1 MKTHELLEDSQD
13 TGMVLRVGITDEFSK
28 QDARDFVG
36 TLGGSYSEQETTKTS
51 AWGTAMTSFGL
62 RFTTPEDLQHAKKLI
77 RRRMRGRP
85 EVIFAYYTVG
95 II

>member
-13 TGMVLRVGITDEFSK
+13 TGMVLRVGITGTFSK
-28 QDARDFVG
+28 QDARDFVK
-36 TLGGSYSEQETTKTS
+36 TLGGSYSEQETTLT
-51 AWGTAMTSFGL
+51 AAGEIAMTSFGL
-62 RFTTPEDLQHAKKLI
+62 SFATPEDLQHAKKLI

-95 II
+95 I